1 MTLRVRVGFGRAAM
15 LVGLRFKLALAGVLS
30 DINDPWSAGC
40 EVRWRELAGR
50 FEVKGEFDAEV
61 FFDVILWA

>member
-1 MTLRVRVGFGRAAM
+1 MPVGRRFTLG
-15 LVGLRFKLALAGVLS
+15 LAGVLS